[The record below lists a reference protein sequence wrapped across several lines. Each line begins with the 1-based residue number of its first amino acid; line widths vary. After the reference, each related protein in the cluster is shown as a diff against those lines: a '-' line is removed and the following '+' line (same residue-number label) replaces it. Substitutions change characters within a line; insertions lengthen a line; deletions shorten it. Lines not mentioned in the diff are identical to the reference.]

1 MCMDHLITAKL
12 DELPKLSNLVKELVS
27 KVRNFFYDSENLK
40 IKKFEKRSCVINII
54 N

>member
-12 DELPKLSNLVKELVS
+12 DELPKLSNLV